1 MFSKTIIYTIIAL
14 LAFAGNSILCR
25 LALGE
30 NSIDAASFTII
41 RLISG
46 AVVLSILLAVTARKP
61 TNDVNTT
68 SGSWLASIMLFIYAI
83 GFSYAYISLET
94 GVGALVLFAA
104 VQLTMIIVSLIQGN
118 RFSNIEFSGIIIAF
132 SGFVYLVFPALT
144 SPSLTGFILMTLAGI
159 AWGVYSIIGRHSV
172 NPLAD
177 TTFNFIRTVPF
188 ALLLLLVTIDDALLS
203 FNGIVYAALSG
214 GLASGIGY
222 AIWYIALSKL
232 SASIAAV
239 SQLMVPVIA
248 GAGGVLFASE
258 QLSMVLIISTMIIL
272 GGILLVVFGNQLKHH
287 S

>member
-61 TNDVNTT
+61 TNHVNTS

-159 AWGVYSIIGRHSV
+159 AWGVYSIIGRNSV

-188 ALLLLLVTIDDALLS
+188 ALFLLLVTIDDALLS
-203 FNGIVYAALSG
+203 FNGIVYAVLSG

-272 GGILLVVFGNQLKHH
+272 GGILLVVFGNQLKHQ